1 MLDYYRK
8 NLDTDGVSRAVF
20 VERAIEAYVRQ
31 LNQDY
36 RGDDIVVHRLNQ
48 VLEEIKV
55 LHSEMNVNNLVL
67 NNGFDTLFNLTID

>member
-67 NNGFDTLFNLTID
+67 NNGFDTLFNLTSD